1 MPLDQPTGEHPLT
14 FSEVLDTLEGAGSAE
29 RLSLGDILDSF
40 GRRAFGPF
48 LLVPALIAVLPVV
61 GALPGVSL
69 VTAGVELVVAGQ
81 LALGERRL
89 HLPKRVRAIVIP
101 RRALSFSIRM
111 LRPMAHTIGR
121 LVRPRLR
128 GLTNGGARVAVG
140 ALAVILAVLM
150 LVGALVP
157 GGIVLPA
164 LGMIILGLG
173 LTSQDGALIL
183 ASLTF
188 AVGSIGLLLWWL
200 L

>member
-1 MPLDQPTGEHPLT
+1 LDQQSRDGPLT
-14 FSEVLDTLEGAGSAE
+14 FAEVLDTLEGAGRAE
-29 RLSLGDILDSF
+29 KLNLGSVLDSF

-69 VTAGVELVVAGQ
+69 ATAGVELIVATQ

-89 HLPKRVRAIVIP
+89 HLPRRVRSVPIP
-101 RRALSFSIRM
+101 RKALSFSVRT
-111 LRPMAHTIGR
+111 LRPMAHRIGR

-128 GLTNGGARVAVG
+128 NLTNGGGRLAVG
-140 ALAVILAVLM
+140 ALALILAVLM
-150 LVGALVP
+150 LIGALVP

-173 LTSQDGALIL
+173 LTSQDGVLIL

-188 AVGSIGLLLWWL
+188 AVGSIALGLWWL